1 MKLRPYQE
9 QLESE
14 IWQAW
19 ARPGVRVV
27 LAVLPT
33 GGGKTVIFCTVVRK
47 FNGPAVVLAHRREL
61 IAQMSLALAREGV
74 RHRIIGPPA
83 LIKLCVR
90 SHMEDLG
97 RSWFDPNAR
106 VAVAS
111 VQSVSPKTID
121 PAWAA
126 QVGLWVGDEGH
137 HYLKA
142 NEFGRA
148 LAHFPNARGL
158 LVTATP
164 GRADGQGLGSHADG
178 LADAMVLGPSGRDL
192 IEARFLSRYK
202 LFAPPSTLHREDIPV
217 TASGDFSPAKLRE
230 ETGRSSVIGDVVA
243 HYTKHAPG
251 KLSLTFADSIENA
264 TVIAG
269 KFRDAGVRAEVLTGK
284 SPDEVRTSIL
294 RQFKQRQVLQL
305 VSVALVDEGFDCP
318 SVEAVFD
325 AAATESFGR
334 FAQRFGRGLRIMDG
348 KSHMMYFDHVGN
360 LVRHGNPTAPREW
373 TLDRRA
379 KRAASEDDAEPI
391 RICAIGNKH
400 DGSPPVQGLAGTPGE
415 WVGWTRKMSDGIR
428 AMTSVPDDG
437 EPVWLYRGSG
447 EACAQRYE
455 RFLKVCPYCGHQPEP
470 QSRSSPEFVEGDL
483 TELDDEALARLRGEV
498 LDLDA
503 APPDL
508 QLLGAAAQGGA
519 RKNHERRTDAQQQL
533 RDVMALWA
541 GWQRHLGRDDSY
553 AYRLFNH
560 TYGVD
565 VLTAQSKALTANE
578 ALTLAVRIR
587 TDLDAN
593 GVVEQ

>member
-111 VQSVSPKTID
+111 VQSVSAKTID

-148 LAHFPNARGL
+148 LKHFPNARGL

-178 LADAMVLGPSGRDL
+178 LADAMVLGPNGRDL
-192 IEARFLSRYK
+192 IGAGYLSKYR
-202 LFAPPSTLHREDIPV
+202 LFTPPSDLHREDIPI
-217 TASGDFSPAKLRE
+217 TASGELSPVKLRD
-230 ETGRSSVIGDVVA
+230 ETARSSVTGDVVK
-243 HYTKHAPG
+243 HYQQGAAG
-251 KLSLTFADSIENA
+251 KLGLTFADSIENA
-264 TVIAG
+264 TTIAG
-269 KFRDAGVRAEVLTGK
+269 KFCAAGVRAEVLTGK
-284 SPDEVRTSIL
+284 SPDEVRDAVL
-294 RQFKQRQVLQL
+294 RRFRQRQVLQI
-305 VSVALVDEGFDCP
+305 VSVALIDEGFDCP
-318 SVEAVFD
+318 AVEVVSD

-360 LVRHGNPTAPREW
+360 LLRHGNPTVPRPW

-379 KRAASEDDAEPI
+379 RHAVSKDDAEPI
-391 RICAIGNKH
+391 RICSIGNKH
-400 DGSPPVQGLAGTPGE
+400 DGAPPVQGLASTPGE
-415 WVGWTRKMSDGIR
+415 WVGWTRKMGDGIR

-437 EPVWLYRGSG
+437 APVWLYRGSG
-447 EACAQRYE
+447 EACTERYE
-455 RFLKVCPYCGHQPEP
+455 RFLKICPYCGHQPEP
-470 QSRSSPEFVEGDL
+470 QSRSAPEYVEGDL
-483 TELDDEALARLRGEV
+483 TELDDETLARMRGETI
-498 LDLDA
+498 DLSA

-508 QLLGAAAQGGA
+508 HFLGAAAA
-519 RKNHERRTDAQQQL
+519 RGSFKQHTARASAQQQL
-533 RDVMALWA
+533 RDLIALWA
-541 GWQRHLGRDDSY
+541 GWQGAQGRDDSY
-553 AYRLFNH
+553 AYRLFFH
-560 TYGVD
+560 TYGHD
-565 VLTAQSKALTANE
+565 VLGAQALGGPD
-578 ALTLAVRIR
+578 ALALAVRLR

>member
-9 QLESE
+9 RLEAD

-33 GGGKTVIFCTVVRK
+33 GGGKSAILSAVVRK
-47 FNGPAVVLAHRREL
+47 FQGPAVVMAHRREIIGQL
-61 IAQMSLALAREGV
+61 SLALAREGV
-74 RHRIIGPPA
+74 RHRIIGPPN
-83 LIKLCVR
+83 LIKLCV
-90 SHMEDLG
+90 SAHMEEMG

-111 VQSVSPKTID
+111 VQSISAKTVD

-137 HYLKA
+137 HYTA
-142 NEFGRA
+142 TNEFGRA
-148 LAHFPNARGL
+148 VKFFPNARGL

-164 GRADGQGLGSHADG
+164 GRADGLGLGSHADG
-178 LADAMVLGPSGRDL
+178 LADAMVLGPCGRDL
-192 IEARFLSRYK
+192 IDAGFLSRYK

-217 TASGDFSPAKLRE
+217 TASGDFSPTKLRE

-264 TVIAG
+264 MTIAG

-318 SVEAVFD
+318 SVECVFD

-373 TLDRRA
+373 TLNRRA
-379 KRAASEDDAEPI
+379 KRATSEDDAIPL
-391 RICAIGNKH
+391 RVCSNASKH
-400 DGSPPVQGLAGTPGE
+400 DGAPPVQGLATTPGE
-415 WVGWTRKMSDGIR
+415 WAGWSRKAGEGIR
-428 AMTSVPDDG
+428 SMLSVPDDG
-437 EPVWLYRGSG
+437 APVWLYRGTG
-447 EACAQRYE
+447 EVCAERYE
-455 RFLKVCPYCGHQPEP
+455 RFHKACPHCGFQPEP
-470 QSRSSPEFVEGDL
+470 QSRSSPEFVDGDL
-483 TELDDEALARLRGEV
+483 TELDDETLARLRGEV
-498 LDLDA
+498 IDLDA
-503 APPDL
+503 PPPDL
-508 QLLGAAAQGGA
+508 HFLGPAAQGGA
-519 RKNHERRTDAQQQL
+519 RKNHERRASAQQQL
-533 RDVMALWA
+533 RDLIALWA
-541 GWQRHLGRDDSY
+541 GWQRAQGRSDSY
-553 AYRLFNH
+553 AYRLFYH
-560 TYGVD
+560 TYGHT
-565 VLTAQSKALTANE
+565 VLGAQALGGPD
-578 ALTLAVRIR
+578 ALALVLRLNL
-587 TDLDAN
+587 DLDAN
-593 GVVEQ
+593 GVTEA